1 MKKSKATKKRTKK
14 VKTKEM
20 EKPNL
25 KGCDPDESDLEL
37 DSDTV
42 SCEEAL
48 SLLETKVVKQDAVI
62 DCLLTK
68 IDGLQGK

>member
-1 MKKSKATKKRTKK
+1 MKKTTKKRTKK

-25 KGCDPDESDLEL
+25 KGCDLDESDLEL
-37 DSDTV
+37 ESDTV

-48 SLLETKVVKQDAVI
+48 DLLEIEVQRKNKTI
-62 DCLLTK
+62 DCLLSK
-68 IDGLQGK
+68 IDDLQR